1 MHILDEQ
8 RSKLDEKSQ
17 KYIFIGYDVNS
28 KGYKLYNPNTR
39 KTIINL
45 DVIFDEEE
53 EWDWG
58 QHNEDYK
65 FLPCFEEYDM
75 KRPRIEQAR
84 EEPTTT
90 NSTICEYSRR

>member
-8 RSKLDEKSQ
+8 RSKLDEKIQ

-58 QHNEDYK
+58 QQNEDYK
-65 FLPCFEEYDM
+65 FLPFFEEYDM

-84 EEPTTT
+84 EEPTAT
-90 NSTICEYSRR
+90 NSTIYEYLRR